1 MKYMTAAEIRQ
12 TWLLFFESKGH
23 RIEPSASLVPQ
34 NDPTLL
40 WINAGVA
47 PLKKYFDGSETP
59 VNPRLANVQ
68 KCIRTNDIDNVGKTA
83 RHHTFFEM
91 LGNFSIGNYFKKEAI
106 EWGLEILTDPKWF
119 GFPVEKLYMTYY
131 PDDLEARQY
140 WIDCGIEPSHLI
152 PRDDNF
158 WEIGP
163 GPCGPDTEIYFDR
176 GESYDTRGKELIE
189 EDIENERYIE
199 IWNIVFSQY
208 NSKPGLKRENY
219 PELPNQNIDTGAGL
233 ERFAC
238 VIQQVK
244 TNFETDLFYPTIKHV
259 QQLSGVTYQGQ
270 MAFKVISDHIK
281 ALVFAISDGAML
293 SNEGRGYVLRRLLRR
308 AVKYGRSINLTEPF
322 LYQLV
327 DDVVDTM
334 GVFYK
339 NLHETKDIVKKLVLK
354 EEQKFLETINEGEK
368 HLLDAIEKEGKVISG
383 VTAFK
388 LYDTYGFPI
397 ELTLEYANE
406 HQVVVDEKAF
416 YLELEKQKERSRAAR
431 TNHGSM
437 KAQEEAFLSFVEPS
451 LFVGYNTLQTE
462 AKVIKVFDQ
471 GIVLDQTPF
480 YATSGGQVADQGT
493 INGLKVTDVSKLPN
507 GQFLHQVEEG
517 AFEEGDEVLAI
528 VDAYQRLRTIR
539 NHSAAHLFHQSIKDN
554 FGKHANQQGSQV
566 SPKSWRFDFNHYETE
581 SDEKILLVEKLV
593 KHYIH
598 EKPLDVIIREMP
610 LEEAKKYGAMALFG
624 EKYHDIV
631 RVVDMG
637 WSKEL
642 CGGTHVKNTREIV
655 DFAITSYESIGS
667 GIYRMEG
674 VTGTDVIEQVK
685 GFLEPLYRELE
696 TLYDKINRMEINIV
710 IPEQPEIIGS
720 YKDIINMRH
729 YVIEIK
735 ELIKEKEKEIS
746 RIKQQDVLQ
755 RLDDFILDSQSQK
768 QVIVTHDIDSKVLKQ
783 LMDAL
788 YDKIKA
794 QTLFLVNIQEG
805 KATFLCKSALDQA
818 GNLVKLAASLTNG
831 SGGGKPNMA
840 QGGTQD
846 LSNLDQA
853 IETIRKS
860 L

>member
-1 MKYMTAAEIRQ
+1 MKHMTAAQIRE
-12 TWLLFFESKGH
+12 TWLSFFKSKGH

-47 PLKKYFDGSETP
+47 PLKKYFDGSEKP
-59 VNPRLANVQ
+59 VNPRMANVQ
-68 KCIRTNDIDNVGKTA
+68 KCIRTNDIDYVGKTA
-83 RHHTFFEM
+83 RHQTFFEM

-106 EWGLEILTDPKWF
+106 EWGLELLTDPKWF
-119 GFPVEKLYMTYY
+119 GFSIDKLYITYY

-140 WIDCGIEPSHLI
+140 WIDSGVEPSHLI
-152 PRDDNF
+152 PREDNF
-158 WEIGP
+158 WEIGS
-163 GPCGPDTEIYFDR
+163 GPCGPDTEIYYDR
-176 GESYDTRGKELIE
+176 GVSYDSRGKELIE
-189 EDIENERYIE
+189 QDLENERYIE

-208 NSKPGLKRENY
+208 NSKPNLKRENY
-219 PELPNQNIDTGAGL
+219 PELPNKNIDTGAGL

-238 VIQQVK
+238 VIQEVE
-244 TNFETDLFYPTIKHV
+244 TNFETDLFFPIIKHTEE
-259 QQLSGVTYQGQ
+259 LSGVTYDGQ

-281 ALVFAISDGAML
+281 ALVVAISDGAML

-308 AVKYGRSINLTEPF
+308 AVKYGRTLNLTEPF
-322 LYQLV
+322 LYKLV
-327 DDVVDTM
+327 DDVVEIM

-339 NLHETKDIVKKLVLK
+339 NLNETKEIVKKLILR

-368 HLLDAIEKEGKVISG
+368 HLMDAIEKEGKLISG
-383 VTAFK
+383 TTAFK

-406 HQVVVDEKAF
+406 HHVVVDDKAF
-416 YLELEKQKERSRAAR
+416 YAELEKQKQRSRSAR
-431 TNHGSM
+431 TTIGSM
-437 KAQEEAFLSFVEPS
+437 KAQEEEFLNFVEPS
-451 LFVGYNTLQTE
+451 KFIGYDTLQSE
-462 AKVIKVFDQ
+462 AKVIKVFDE

-507 GQFLHQVEEG
+507 GQFLHQVEEN

-528 VDAYQRLRTIR
+528 VDAYERLKTIR
-539 NHSAAHLFHQSIKDN
+539 NHSAAHLFHQAIKDL

-581 SDEKILLVEKLV
+581 PDDMIIKVEDLV
-593 KHYIH
+593 KHYIL

-610 LEEAKKYGAMALFG
+610 LDEAKKIGAMALFG
-624 EKYHDIV
+624 EKYHGIV
-631 RVVDMG
+631 RVIDMG

-642 CGGTHVKNTREIV
+642 CGGTHVKNTKEII

-667 GIYRMEG
+667 GTYRMEG
-674 VTGTDVIEQVK
+674 VTGTDLKEQVK
-685 GFLEPLYRELE
+685 GFIEPLYNEYDL
-696 TLYDKINRMEINIV
+696 LKDKIDRMEIEFE
-710 IPEQPEIIGS
+710 IPKVPSLIGS
-720 YKDIINMRH
+720 YQDIINMRH
-729 YVIEIK
+729 YLMELK
-735 ELIKEKEKEIS
+735 ELIKDKEKEIS
-746 RIKQQDVLQ
+746 HMKQLDVLK
-755 RLDDFILDSQSQK
+755 RLDDFIVDKTSKK
-768 QVIVTHDIDSKVLKQ
+768 QVIVLRSIDSKVLKQ

-805 KATFLCKSALDQA
+805 KATFLCKSELDQA
-818 GNLVKLAASLTNG
+818 NTLVRLASSITGG
-831 SGGGKPNMA
+831 SGGGKPTMA

-846 LSNLDQA
+846 LTKLDEA
-853 IETIRKS
+853 IEQVRKN